1 MVQNLLLYT
10 FIIMFMNLIFIILTP
25 SYLQT
30 LIKNFTLI
38 ISCIVFILS
47 ILIWVSFD
55 KSSLQFQYMIYISWL
70 SEFNIHLIFGIDG
83 ISLFFFV
90 LTALIF
96 PFCIL
101 NSFNMPNIKLL
112 IINLILLEICLLI
125 AFTVIDL
132 FFFCLFFE
140 SLLIPMFFIILF
152 WGTRERRIKAL
163 TYFFIYTLFGS
174 VFILIVLFILFFEL
188 QSTNFLIL
196 LTTNISFQ
204 KQKIIWIC
212 LFLVFAIKIPIFP
225 FHIWLPEA
233 HVEAPTV
240 GSVILA
246 GLLLKLGAYGMLRFL
261 FLFRDAKYYFQPL
274 INTLCFV
281 SILYASLM
289 AIRQLDLKRIVAYSS
304 IAHMNF
310 ALLGFFSNNIYGLMG
325 GTLLMISHG
334 LVSSALFL
342 LVGVLYERYH
352 TRLIYYYGGLVQTM
366 PIFTVFLFLFIISN
380 FSFPA
385 TSNFIGEILVISSLG
400 LGAQKYLLIWVSLLT
415 IYTLIYSMFLFNR
428 LSFGNIK
435 VQYIDLYR
443 DINRTEFL
451 ILIPLC
457 CLNILMGICPNFL
470 ISTIY
475 LSIKNI
481 IIISINMNYFDVN
494 KTGLNITINNFEINF
509 VDSQQIDAQ
518 FINAI

>member
-1 MVQNLLLYT
+1 MLNSALFYS
-10 FIIMFMNLIFIILTP
+10 FIIILVNLIFIGITP
-25 SYLQT
+25 SYFQKF
-30 LIKNFTLI
+30 IKNFTLI
-38 ISCIVFILS
+38 MSCSLFILS
-47 ILIWVSFD
+47 LLIWIGFD

-83 ISLFFFV
+83 ISLFFFL
-90 LTALIF
+90 LTTLIF

-101 NSFNMPNIKLL
+101 TTFNMPNIKLI
-112 IINLILLEICLLI
+112 IINLILLEFCLLI

-163 TYFFIYTLFGS
+163 TYFFIYTIFGS
-174 VFILIVLFILFFEL
+174 IFLLIVLFILFFEL

-196 LTTNISFQ
+196 LTTAISFQ
-204 KQKIIWIC
+204 KQKVIWIC

-261 FLFRDAKYYFQPL
+261 FLFKDAKYYFQPL
-274 INTLCFV
+274 INTLCLV

-289 AIRQLDLKRIVAYSS
+289 AIRQLDLKRIIAYSS

-325 GTLLMISHG
+325 GTLIMISHG

-342 LVGVLYERYH
+342 LVGVIYERYH
-352 TRLIYYYGGLVQTM
+352 TRLIYYYGGLVQIM

-380 FSFPA
+380 FSFPG
-385 TSNFIGEILVISSLG
+385 TSNFIGEILVLCSLG
-400 LGAQKYLLIWVSLLT
+400 LAAQKYLLIWVSLLT
-415 IYTLIYSMFLFNR
+415 IYTLIYSIFLFNR
-428 LSFGNIK
+428 VSFGNIK
-435 VQYIDLYR
+435 IQYISLYQ
-443 DINRTEFL
+443 DITRSEFL

-457 CLNILMGICPNFL
+457 CLNIVIGICPNYL

-481 IIISINMNYFDVN
+481 ITISININYFEIN
-494 KTGLNITINNFEINF
+494 KTSLNISINNFEINF
-509 VDSQQIDAQ
+509 VDSQQLDDQ